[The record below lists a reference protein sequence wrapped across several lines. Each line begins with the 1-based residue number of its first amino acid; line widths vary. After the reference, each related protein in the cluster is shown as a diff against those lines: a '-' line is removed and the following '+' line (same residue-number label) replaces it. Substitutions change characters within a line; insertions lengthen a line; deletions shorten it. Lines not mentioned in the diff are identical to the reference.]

1 MPLCMLNPFVACSKN
16 LFAEAFE
23 IAQDVADYDIFMD
36 LYNLTKCISSLSE
49 FAQVAFSQ
57 AAAIIHEEDR
67 ANGNLSLTCDLRSE
81 SACSLSTCSDMLR
94 GQGAGTAPET
104 GLGASQP
111 QSQQVLK
118 NYVPPLPSFKS
129 KVFNAEMIKIN
140 IPKPELRPPL
150 PKVSIAPPT
159 SSLASLTLKSNSS
172 LQQATAKSLHPNG
185 S

>member
-1 MPLCMLNPFVACSKN
+1 MG
-16 LFAEAFE
+16 
-23 IAQDVADYDIFMD
+23 
-36 LYNLTKCISSLSE
+36 IS
-49 FAQVAFSQ
+49 
-57 AAAIIHEEDR
+57 EDR

-94 GQGAGTAPET
+94 GQGAAIVPDT
-104 GLGASQP
+104 GLGAGQP
-111 QSQQVLK
+111 QNQQILK

-159 SSLASLTLKSNSS
+159 SSLASLTEILN
-172 LQQATAKSLHPNG
+172 
-185 S
+185 

>member
-1 MPLCMLNPFVACSKN
+1 M
-16 LFAEAFE
+16 E

-36 LYNLTKCISSLSE
+36 LYNLTKCISSLGE

-94 GQGAGTAPET
+94 GSGSGQRDPPSQAH
-104 GLGASQP
+104 SQP
-111 QSQQVLK
+111 QALK

-150 PKVSIAPPT
+150 PKVTLAHPPAAASIAGL
-159 SSLASLTLKSNSS
+159 SLKQAPVKSSNSNGK
-172 LQQATAKSLHPNG
+172 LIKSSFG
-185 S
+185 